1 MRRSV
6 ILSKAF
12 ATLGAFLLIAPVF
25 LLVGTGMT
33 PERPLPWLLPALAAL
48 LFACAV
54 RALPHRLR
62 IPGAIIALVMTIG
75 GTLAIGWGYHNVF
88 GLYFIALLTIPV
100 TLLHLLALTQ
110 QSGEEYHQAVW
121 YAGMMAYLL
130 ARAVTGSMAL
140 RPARPLLMNLCL
152 AYFVY
157 AVFAMNAQ
165 SLHDGMGGGRAP
177 SRLMRLRN
185 RLTSLLICAALLVLT
200 HIPQLK
206 QALETAIEAIKRAI
220 IWLLSLFSFA
230 RESVRDAGEA
240 GRPDLGLGDPAG
252 EPSAFLVFL
261 EKVLRII
268 AIILAAAIVSYVL
281 FLLGRAVVRGIRWL
295 IRKLRDYA
303 STVTEAYE
311 DTVESL
317 VDWGDVK
324 AALRE
329 RQQKAKIRREERV
342 PWERLTPRQ
351 RVRRSYQIFLRR
363 HPDVP
368 DCRTAR
374 QTLDRQKEMA
384 AIYEE
389 ARYSSAEIS
398 ETAAESTRALQK
410 Q

>member
-25 LLVGTGMT
+25 LLVGTGMS

-54 RALPHRLR
+54 RALPRRLR

-130 ARAVTGSMAL
+130 ARAVTGSVAL

-185 RLTSLLICAALLVLT
+185 RLTSLLICIALLVLT

-220 IWLLSLFSFA
+220 VWLLSLFSFA
-230 RESVRDAGEA
+230 RESVRDAG
-240 GRPDLGLGDPAG
+240 
-252 EPSAFLVFL
+252 
-261 EKVLRII
+261 
-268 AIILAAAIVSYVL
+268 IILAAAIAAYVL

-295 IRKLRDYA
+295 IRRLRDYA

-368 DCRTAR
+368 DYRTAR
-374 QTLDRQKEMA
+374 QALARQKELA